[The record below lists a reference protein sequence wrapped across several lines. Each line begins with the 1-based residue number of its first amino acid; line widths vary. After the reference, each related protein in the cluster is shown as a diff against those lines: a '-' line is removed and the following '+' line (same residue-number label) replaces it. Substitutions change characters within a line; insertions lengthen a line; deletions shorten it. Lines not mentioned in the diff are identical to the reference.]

1 MVGLGYPGGPRLEN
15 ESKKGEVGRFP
26 LPRPMKGSET
36 CDFSFSGLK
45 NAARLI
51 LEKSPEIVRPGSD
64 RSHFCAEVQAAIS
77 ESLAD
82 RCHRALERTGRK
94 KLTLSGG
101 VSANRGVVRAL
112 EEVARM
118 AGATFLTA
126 TGGWNTDNASMIAA
140 VTARRALD
148 GCPADW
154 ETDADPRWSVAS
166 SG

>member
-1 MVGLGYPGGPRLEN
+1 
-15 ESKKGEVGRFP
+15 
-26 LPRPMKGSET
+26 
-36 CDFSFSGLK
+36 
-45 NAARLI
+45 
-51 LEKSPEIVRPGSD
+51 
-64 RSHFCAEVQAAIS
+64 
-77 ESLAD
+77 LAD

-94 KLTLSGG
+94 RLTLSGG

-154 ETDADPRWSVAS
+154 DTDADPRWSVAS
-166 SG
+166 SDSI